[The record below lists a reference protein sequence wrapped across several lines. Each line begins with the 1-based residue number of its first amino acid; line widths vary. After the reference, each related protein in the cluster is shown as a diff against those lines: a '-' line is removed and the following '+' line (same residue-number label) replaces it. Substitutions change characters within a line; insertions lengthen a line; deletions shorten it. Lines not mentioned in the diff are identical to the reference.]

1 MRLLLLLNED
11 DPTAWER
18 ATESQRQLVV
28 DGHAAFDAALR
39 ERGALVVGEALAGA
53 AEARGV
59 RDGVVS
65 EGPFA
70 ESAEHLVGFY
80 LVDVDSMETALS
92 LALLL
97 SPGYT
102 IEVRPVTS
110 VEGYDG

>member
-1 MRLLLLLNED
+1 MRFLVLLNED

-18 ATESQRQLVV
+18 ASEEQRQAVF
-28 DGHAAFDAALR
+28 DGHATFDAALE
-39 ERGALVVGEALAGA
+39 ERGALVVAEALAGA

-59 RDGVVS
+59 RDGVVT

-70 ESAEHLVGFY
+70 ESAEQLVGFY
-80 LVDVDSMETALS
+80 LVDLESMEAAVD
-92 LALLL
+92 LATLL